1 MDIILEQA
9 GIPLLLFVICVYYG
23 IRLLVL
29 KDIAAIR
36 PKDKP
41 PVREEEGYVKAAG
54 ILILVYGAATLVM
67 AVLIFVNVY
76 AAFVQ
81 IAVCTVLMGAARKRI
96 ADRYGA

>member
-54 ILILVYGAATLVM
+54 ILILIYGAATLVM

-81 IAVCTVLMGAARKRI
+81 IAVCTVLMGAAWKRI